1 MNVTRLCRFELVVFL
16 IGSFSAIGCRH
27 ADTHE
32 MRNIVEKSTTP
43 TLAICAPVI
52 LSKST
57 PTISYPTLSEIVQVT
72 RKHSHLLDY
81 IILEFAPADM
91 RFPHRRQ
98 LPELVL
104 VYLPLRDSVYA
115 REKLAERNYTITHLP
130 SHHVAAL
137 SDTAGYNF
145 QVDSS
150 KADSLLRFVKRRMWN
165 YPLPAVY
172 HLHYF
177 QIDDRDSV
185 VFTHREIQQP
195 FYVFS
200 PFLP

>member
-1 MNVTRLCRFELVVFL
+1 
-16 IGSFSAIGCRH
+16 
-27 ADTHE
+27 
-32 MRNIVEKSTTP
+32 
-43 TLAICAPVI
+43 VI
-52 LSKST
+52 LSASN
-57 PTISYPTLSEIVQVT
+57 PTISYPILSEIVRVT
-72 RKHSHLLDY
+72 RKHSHLFDY

-104 VYLPLRDSVYA
+104 VYLPLRDSVFA
-115 REKLAERNYTITHLP
+115 REKLAERNYTITHFP

-137 SDTAGYNF
+137 FDTAGYDF

-150 KADSLLRFVKRRMWN
+150 KADSLLRFVKRRRLN

-177 QIDDRDSV
+177 QINDRDSV
-185 VFTHREIQQP
+185 VFTRREIQQP